1 MGQNWKTGDKKKER
15 PMAEETNTGE
25 NKSTRKDLS
34 WIETIKENWKLKTE
48 NLRYYWLRIW
58 GKSTKQ
64 SLVVVEELKQRSNAK
79 SMKIKRCENEN
90 KKNKNR
96 CDQFRLNRLPTFNHL
111 HLFTSR
117 LFQELERKVE
127 EIPTMLTK
135 KKANILEIN
144 LEWG

>member
-1 MGQNWKTGDKKKER
+1 
-15 PMAEETNTGE
+15 MAEETNTGE

-79 SMKIKRCENEN
+79 SMKLRGVKMKIRKIKIGVISS
-90 KKNKNR
+90 
-96 CDQFRLNRLPTFNHL
+96 DWIDFL
-111 HLFTSR
+111 HLIIYIFLHLDYFKS
-117 LFQELERKVE
+117 
-127 EIPTMLTK
+127 
-135 KKANILEIN
+135 
-144 LEWG
+144 